1 MESSKPQAGIP
12 QKGGTMNIVI
22 LGAGHMGSWLA
33 EKLKKDHRIGIFD
46 QKFSKAAQIKG
57 VDRFQNI
64 SEIQNFRPQILINA
78 VNIQNT
84 VPAFESVLSY
94 LPSRCLLADVAS
106 VKGSIPE
113 FYKKCGARFVSVH
126 PMFGP
131 TFANVENLEKENAI
145 IIQESDPQ
153 GKEFFKKFFDSFGL
167 NIFEYTFEEHD
178 QIIAYSLTFPF
189 ASSLVFAA
197 HMNSSAVPGTTFKKH
212 LQIARGLLSED
223 DYLLAEILFNRYS
236 LPQLEKV
243 TQRLEFL
250 KHIVKQKDFEEA
262 QKFFQKLRKNI
273 QS

>member
-1 MESSKPQAGIP
+1 
-12 QKGGTMNIVI
+12 MNIVV
-22 LGAGHMGSWLA
+22 LGAGHMGTWLA
-33 EKLKKDHRIGIFD
+33 ENLKKDHKLGIYD
-46 QKFSKAAQIKG
+46 QNFPKASKIKG
-57 VDRFQNI
+57 AVTFQSLSQLKDFN
-64 SEIQNFRPQILINA
+64 PQLLINA

-84 VPAFESVLSY
+84 VPAFEAALPY
-94 LPSRCLLADVAS
+94 LPSHCTLADVAS
-106 VKGSIPE
+106 VKESIPE
-113 FYKKCGARFVSVH
+113 FYKRSGARFVSIH

-131 TFANVENLEKENAI
+131 TFANVEKLEKENAI
-145 IIQESDPQ
+145 LIRESDPQ
-153 GKEFFKKFFDSFGL
+153 GKEFFHKFFNSFGL
-167 NIFEYTFEEHD
+167 NIFEYSFDEHD

-250 KHIVKQKDFEEA
+250 KHIVKEKDFEEA
-262 QKFFQKLRKNI
+262 QRFFQKLRKNI